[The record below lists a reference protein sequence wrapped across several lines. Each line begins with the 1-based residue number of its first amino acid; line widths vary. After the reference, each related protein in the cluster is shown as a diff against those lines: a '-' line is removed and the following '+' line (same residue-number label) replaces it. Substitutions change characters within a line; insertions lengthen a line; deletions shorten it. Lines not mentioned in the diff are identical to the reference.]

1 MLCLFSILF
10 LWPTRPLLSS
20 RPFHLEGCSSSSVPF
35 FSRTVPLHLSP
46 LPAAR
51 QNGAIDL
58 QGDQNYVSTHVY
70 LVHMYT

>member
-1 MLCLFSILF
+1 MFCLFCILF
-10 LWPTRPLLSS
+10 LWPARPLLSS

-35 FSRTVPLHLSP
+35 FSRTVTLHLSP